1 MTVKAL
7 KQAFG
12 QDLVVMTDVCLC
24 AYTDT
29 GHCGVNHGA
38 EIVNDPSVAALA
50 RMAVAHA
57 EAGADIV
64 APSDMMDGRIRAM
77 REALEAA
84 GLPNT
89 GILSYAI
96 KHAGAYYGPFREAAD
111 SSPKFGDRRS
121 YQMDP
126 RNAREGAAGRACW
139 TWKRAPTRSW
149 SSRPCPTSTSS
160 GGCGN
165 RPCAPSPPTTPPRNT
180 VRSRPPPGWAGWT
193 KPTCSGST
201 SSPSAAPA
209 RTGSSPT
216 RLAKPFKSTGSDMEN
231 ANDTLFQ
238 EALTHF
244 PGGVSSPVRA
254 FRAVGGTPKFFRK
267 AWGAR
272 FEDEEGRRY
281 VDLCMS
287 WGPLILGHAVPEVLA
302 AAREAMEE
310 GLTFGAP
317 SRREIILARRIKTM
331 VPFVEKMRFVSSGTE
346 AVMSAL
352 RAARGFT
359 GRDRV
364 IKFEGCYHGHCDGM
378 LVKAGSGLVTF
389 GEPSSAGVPKA
400 FADLT
405 TVIPLDDLE
414 ALEPVFAK
422 QGGELAAVIIEPIP
436 ANNGLLVQDLAFLQ
450 RLRELCTGNG
460 TVLIFDEVISGFRVA
475 PGGAAELFGITPDL
489 VTYGKIIGGGMPV
502 GLYGGRKDIMAVI
515 SPDGP
520 VYQAGT
526 LSGNPV
532 AMAAGLATL
541 EKPPP
546 TCTATWST
554 RAPAGPPPSRRSPGC
569 TRPGWAA

>member
-1 MTVKAL
+1 
-7 KQAFG
+7 
-12 QDLVVMTDVCLC
+12 
-24 AYTDT
+24 
-29 GHCGVNHGA
+29 
-38 EIVNDPSVAALA
+38 
-50 RMAVAHA
+50 
-57 EAGADIV
+57 
-64 APSDMMDGRIRAM
+64 
-77 REALEAA
+77 
-84 GLPNT
+84 
-89 GILSYAI
+89 
-96 KHAGAYYGPFREAAD
+96 
-111 SSPKFGDRRS
+111 
-121 YQMDP
+121 
-126 RNAREGAAGRACW
+126 
-139 TWKRAPTRSW
+139 
-149 SSRPCPTSTSS
+149 
-160 GGCGN
+160 
-165 RPCAPSPPTTPPRNT
+165 
-180 VRSRPPPGWAGWT
+180 
-193 KPTCSGST
+193 
-201 SSPSAAPA
+201 
-209 RTGSSPT
+209 
-216 RLAKPFKSTGSDMEN
+216 METN

-287 WGPLILGHAVPEVLA
+287 WGPLILGHAVPEVIA

-317 SRREIILARRIKTM
+317 SRREIVLARRIKTM

-364 IKFEGCYHGHCDGM
+364 IKFDGCYHGHSDGM

-389 GEPSSAGVPKA
+389 GEPSSAGVPKG

-405 TVIPLDDLE
+405 TVLPLDDIE
-414 ALEPVFAK
+414 ALEAAFARL
-422 QGGELAAVIIEPIP
+422 GGELAAVIIEPIP
-436 ANNGLLVQDLAFLQ
+436 ANNGLLVQDLSFLK

-541 EKPPP
+541 EKLTPNLYRDLEHKGARWA
-546 TCTATWST
+546 TAFEKIPGLCAPRVGSLLWPLFQPGVK
-554 RAPAGPPPSRRSPGC
+554 RADRIESGAIAKFNRMHGLMLEQGVYLPPSGFEVAFLS
-569 TRPGWAA
+569 AAHGDEELAHFERAVGMVSQELRKAL

>member
-1 MTVKAL
+1 
-7 KQAFG
+7 
-12 QDLVVMTDVCLC
+12 
-24 AYTDT
+24 
-29 GHCGVNHGA
+29 
-38 EIVNDPSVAALA
+38 
-50 RMAVAHA
+50 
-57 EAGADIV
+57 
-64 APSDMMDGRIRAM
+64 
-77 REALEAA
+77 
-84 GLPNT
+84 
-89 GILSYAI
+89 
-96 KHAGAYYGPFREAAD
+96 
-111 SSPKFGDRRS
+111 
-121 YQMDP
+121 
-126 RNAREGAAGRACW
+126 
-139 TWKRAPTRSW
+139 
-149 SSRPCPTSTSS
+149 
-160 GGCGN
+160 
-165 RPCAPSPPTTPPRNT
+165 
-180 VRSRPPPGWAGWT
+180 
-193 KPTCSGST
+193 
-201 SSPSAAPA
+201 
-209 RTGSSPT
+209 
-216 RLAKPFKSTGSDMEN
+216 MEN

-287 WGPLILGHAVPEVLA
+287 WGPLILGHAVPEVIA
-302 AAREAMEE
+302 AAREAMDE

-317 SRREIILARRIKTM
+317 SRREIFLARRIKTL

-359 GRDRV
+359 RRDRV
-364 IKFEGCYHGHCDGM
+364 IKFEGCYHGHSDGM

-389 GEPSSAGVPKA
+389 GEPSSAGVPKG

-405 TVIPLDDLE
+405 TVLPLDDLE
-414 ALEPVFAK
+414 ALEQAFARM
-422 QGGELAAVIIEPIP
+422 GAETAAVIIEPIP
-436 ANNGLLVQDLAFLQ
+436 ANNGLLVQDLSFLK
-450 RLRELCTGNG
+450 RLRELCSQHGA
-460 TVLIFDEVISGFRVA
+460 VLIFDEVISGFRVA

-541 EKPPP
+541 EKLTPNLYRDLEHKGARWAAAFEKIPGLHAP
-546 TCTATWST
+546 RVGSLIWPLFQPGVK
-554 RAPAGPPPSRRSPGC
+554 RADRVDSGAIAKFNRMHGLMLEQGVYLPPSGFEVAFLS
-569 TRPGWAA
+569 AAHGDEELAHFERAVGVVSNQLR